1 MSLKLCSVS
10 VDVDGIDHYYGIHGL
25 AAPDTGIAG
34 LAHGLAVER
43 LIAWARDV
51 EIPLTWFVIGRDVS
65 NSNFVAL
72 LKSAVEQG
80 DEIGNHSLDHRYD
93 LTRLSVPQQT
103 NQVLGAQD
111 CLERAFAV
119 RPLGFRAPGYT
130 VSDELLDIIERAG
143 LSYDSSV
150 FPCPGYYTAKALV
163 LLGQRIIGR
172 RSMSILDSP
181 RVLSAP
187 VMPYRRGRPYTRR
200 GGGIVEIPIQVTPWA
215 RMPFIGTSLT
225 SMGEAGARWLAQSLV
240 GTRLVNLELH
250 AIDFLTADDGLQS
263 LARQQPDLRLP
274 LTRKL
279 GALSAATAVLRK
291 AGYTF
296 VTMAQAVQQLDISV
310 AQALRSSY
318 FRANSIR
325 S

>member
-10 VDVDGIDHYYGIHGL
+10 VDVDGIDHYYAIHGL
-25 AAPDTGIAG
+25 PTPDVGISG
-34 LAHGLAVER
+34 LAHGLAVQR
-43 LIAWARDV
+43 LLDWAGDIP
-51 EIPLTWFVIGRDVS
+51 IPLTWFVIGQDVS
-65 NSNFVAL
+65 NLDFVRL
-72 LKSAVEQG
+72 LKGAIEQG
-80 DEIGNHSLDHRYD
+80 HELGNHTLDHRYD

-111 CLERAFAV
+111 CLEQAFGV

-130 VSDELLDIIERAG
+130 VSDELLDIVEQAG
-143 LSYDSSV
+143 FAYDASV
-150 FPCPGYYTAKALV
+150 FPCPGYYSAKALV
-163 LLGQRIIGR
+163 LLGQRILGR
-172 RSMSILDSP
+172 KSQSILDSP

-187 VMPYRRGRPYTRR
+187 VTPYRRGRPYTRR
-200 GGGIVEIPIQVTPWA
+200 GSGLVEIPVQVTPWG

-225 SMGEAGARWLAQSLV
+225 SIGPTGARLLAQSLV

-263 LARQQPDLRLP
+263 LARHQPDLRLP

-296 VTMAQAVQQLDISV
+296 VTMAEAVRQLDI
-310 AQALRSSY
+310 
-318 FRANSIR
+318 
-325 S
+325 